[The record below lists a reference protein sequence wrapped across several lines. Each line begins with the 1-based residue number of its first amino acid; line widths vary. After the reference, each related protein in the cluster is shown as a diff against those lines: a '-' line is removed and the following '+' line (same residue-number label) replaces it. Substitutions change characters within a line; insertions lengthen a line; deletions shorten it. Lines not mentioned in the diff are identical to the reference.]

1 MKALI
6 NKILGNDGMGGREG
20 GREGG
25 RAGGR
30 RGGVPVNISLESYK
44 NRFFCV
50 PFGYF

>member
-6 NKILGNDGMGGREG
+6 NKILGNDGMG